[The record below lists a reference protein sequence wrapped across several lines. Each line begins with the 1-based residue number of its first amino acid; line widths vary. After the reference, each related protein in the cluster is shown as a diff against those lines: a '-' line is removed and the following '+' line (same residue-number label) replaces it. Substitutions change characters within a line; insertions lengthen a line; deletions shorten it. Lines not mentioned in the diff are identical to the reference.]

1 MPSYLCEHAAGGD
14 GEDVLARGDGRERV
28 GDGYRGVRFR
38 SDVRGDVSDDVV
50 GDARREKDGGDYG

>member
-1 MPSYLCEHAAGGD
+1 MPSHLCEHAPGGD
-14 GEDVLARGDGRERV
+14 GEDVLDGGDGRERV
-28 GDGYRGVRFR
+28 GDGYRGVRIR